1 MLDATGSLD
10 PEGAPLLYVWR
21 QTAGPAAYLTNPA
34 IPKPAFTPARSGT
47 YEFELVVYDGFHTS
61 FPSRTRFQV
70 LPSGVASLP
79 VTVSASASNAAAPKL
94 NGHFD
99 LAAGQ
104 ITLTGTFTPAVG
116 QVSDVFW
123 EQLDG
128 PNVSMQGSF
137 PGLPWYGAS
146 VPFTPPVP
154 GRYVFRV
161 NALDFSRLLQATDTI
176 EVIVDGANIAPT
188 AMAGTSQTGLQAGQ
202 TVMLDGSLSTDDTQ
216 TFATGLRPYW
226 KQVSGPPVAL
236 TNPTTANPT
245 FVPPAGGVYIFEL
258 SVNDGALTSSK
269 SVVEIDVDSAAAA
282 PVARGSGGGGC
293 GLLGLEPLLLIAL
306 AAGLARR
313 RSR

>member
-1 MLDATGSLD
+1 
-10 PEGAPLLYVWR
+10 
-21 QTAGPAAYLTNPA
+21 
-34 IPKPAFTPARSGT
+34 
-47 YEFELVVYDGFHTS
+47 
-61 FPSRTRFQV
+61 
-70 LPSGVASLP
+70 
-79 VTVSASASNAAAPKL
+79 
-94 NGHFD
+94 
-99 LAAGQ
+99 
-104 ITLTGTFTPAVG
+104 
-116 QVSDVFW
+116 
-123 EQLDG
+123 
-128 PNVSMQGSF
+128 
-137 PGLPWYGAS
+137 